1 MKNEIRVVRYDQ
13 ELQVEAYRFCGIMQ
27 KFPNHFHDHYVIGY
41 IESGARFLSCCNKE
55 YQVSPGDLLLFN
67 PGDNHKCNAI
77 KNSPLDYRCL
87 NIPIDVMR
95 LFSSEIT
102 RGSSLPHFSPSVVPQ
117 YNKIILLHQIH
128 EMILQEQPCLQ
139 KEEAFL
145 LFIEQLIF
153 DFATKNSDLFS
164 SIQED
169 PLEKVCQ
176 WMTIHFAENISLND
190 LSQIAKQNKYTLL
203 RSFTR
208 QKGITP
214 YRYLTTLRIN
224 HAKKWLEEGVKP
236 LEAGLNAGF
245 SDQSHFTNIFKELI
259 GLTPKQYQN
268 IFTTSKKSEE
278 NP

>member
-1 MKNEIRVVRYDQ
+1 MKNEIRVVQYDQ
-13 ELQVEAYRFCGIMQ
+13 ELQIEAYRFCGIMQ

-41 IESGARFLSCCNKE
+41 IESGVRFLSCRNKE
-55 YQVSPGDLLLFN
+55 YNIYPGDLLLFN
-67 PGDNHKCNAI
+67 PKDNHECNSI

-87 NIPIDVMR
+87 NIPIDIMR
-95 LFSSEIT
+95 RFHSEIT
-102 RGSSLPHFSPSVVPQ
+102 GISSLPYFSPSVVPQ
-117 YNKIILLHQIH
+117 YNKIPLLHEVH
-128 EMILQEQPCLQ
+128 EMILKKQSDLK

-145 LFIEQLIF
+145 FFIEQLIL
-153 DFATKNSDLFS
+153 DFTAKNSDSFS
-164 SIQED
+164 SIHED

-176 WMTIHFAENISLND
+176 WMTSHFAENISLND

-224 HAKKWLEEGVKP
+224 HAKKWLEEGAKP